1 MRAIWSG
8 TLSLVLVNIPVKL
21 YAATESDTVEFDLLH
36 APDHSRIRY
45 AKICRQEER
54 EVPNEEIV
62 RGFEVSKGEYVE
74 VSDEELAELDP
85 KASRAIEISS
95 FVEAKEIDAVY
106 FDRPYFLGP
115 DKGAAKP
122 FALLRESLTKTG
134 KVALA
139 TFTLRSREH
148 LAVVRPY
155 GDILVLQQLRFAD
168 EVRGAEEL
176 APAEVK
182 TDKRELELAT
192 SLIDKLTDKFEPEK
206 YRDTRRDKILQLVE
220 KKAKGEVVRPVSEAP
235 APTRL
240 EDLMDKLR
248 QSLEESKAE
257 TAVERKP
264 KKKAA

>member
-21 YAATESDTVEFDLLH
+21 YAATEAETVEFDLLH

-45 AKICRQEER
+45 AKVCRQEER
-54 EVPNEEIV
+54 EVPNEEII
-62 RGFEVSKGEYVE
+62 RGFEVNKGEYVE

-95 FVEAKEIDAVY
+95 FVEAKDIDPMY
-106 FDRPYFLGP
+106 FDRPYFLSP

-122 FALLRESLTKTG
+122 FALLRESLNKTG
-134 KVALA
+134 KVALC
-139 TFTLRSREH
+139 TFTLRAGEH

-155 GDILVLQQLRFAD
+155 GEILVLQQLRFAE
-168 EVRGAEEL
+168 EVRSAEEL
-176 APAEVK
+176 APAEAK
-182 TDKRELELAT
+182 ADKRELELAT

-206 YRDTRRDKILQLVE
+206 YRDTRRDKIMELVE
-220 KKAKGEVVRPVSEAP
+220 KKAKGEVVRPVSEAR

-240 EDLMDKLR
+240 EDLMEKLR
-248 QSLEESKAE
+248 ESLEEG
-257 TAVERKP
+257 